1 MPRHVRITQNRVANA
16 NTKKNNNANKQTNT
30 SKQTQTNTI
39 VSMSIEE
46 AENRFSGHMESYG
59 FKQAK
64 HHHVPKR
71 PLFVFVSKFTQY
83 ILLYPFLKHVGM
95 IIINREVVILT
106 QCCHFQDK

>member
-16 NTKKNNNANKQTNT
+16 NTKKNNINKQTNT

-59 FKQAK
+59 FK
-64 HHHVPKR
+64 
-71 PLFVFVSKFTQY
+71 
-83 ILLYPFLKHVGM
+83 
-95 IIINREVVILT
+95 
-106 QCCHFQDK
+106 